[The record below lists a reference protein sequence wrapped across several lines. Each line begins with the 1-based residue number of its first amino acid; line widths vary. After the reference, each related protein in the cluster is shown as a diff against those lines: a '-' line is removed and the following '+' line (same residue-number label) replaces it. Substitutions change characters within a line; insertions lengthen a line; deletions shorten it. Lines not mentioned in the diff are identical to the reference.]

1 MAPERVLVV
10 YASDQG
16 STREIADF
24 IGMQLRV
31 SGFAVD
37 VRVAGEQPDAS
48 GYDAVVLGSAV
59 HDRALLA
66 SAERFARRNAEV
78 LRARPV
84 WLFTVG
90 IGPSLRGPVG
100 GLLRRMVPPKIAR
113 VRDLLA
119 PRDYH
124 AFAGVVSRSAFSAA
138 SRAVLELCGGRYG
151 DLRDWR
157 VIGSW
162 AAGIA
167 ADLRAVGPVRP
178 GGGSR

>member
-1 MAPERVLVV
+1 MAAERVLVV
-10 YASDQG
+10 HASDQG
-16 STREIADF
+16 STREIAEF
-24 IGMQLRV
+24 IGMRLRMNGLV
-31 SGFAVD
+31 AN
-37 VRVAGEQPDAS
+37 VRAAGEWPEVI

-59 HDRALLA
+59 HDRALLPA
-66 SAERFARRNAEV
+66 AERFANRYAD
-78 LRARPV
+78 LLHDRPV
-84 WLFTVG
+84 WLFSVG

-100 GLLRRMVPPKIAR
+100 GLLRRMVPPRIAR

-124 AFAGVVSRSAFSAA
+124 AFAGVVPRSAFSAL

-157 VIGSW
+157 AIESW

-167 ADLRAVGPVRP
+167 ADLRASGRTQPR
-178 GGGSR
+178 GSAR